1 MTTTGIILLSIAAV
15 IVIALSAAFI
25 ILKIRARRFRPTED
39 KAAAQEALNRDL
51 SEAGFAY
58 DRRGDIFY
66 SLMDCWQREMGYC
79 QLYDEGS
86 SLFNMVM
93 HCEPVRFSYAGKRWM
108 IELWKGQYGITTGA
122 EVGIYNTDQDDI
134 RTERFTG
141 PFYDCAQDSERL
153 PLSFVLRKNG
163 RVLFKRKALH
173 WWLTGFRLG
182 EFSTPDS
189 LTMDV
194 RIRFPDHGMRDA
206 FLEGLLDL
214 GYGSREYAVHGDTV
228 TVHYTKPHSVQPLSH
243 GSLQE
248 AAVQQVNKSNCA
260 LYMHA
265 TAKYKDTL
273 DKLEY
278 IKALVPE
285 LYEFCMHSLYAR
297 GFYEGFEWL
306 LDLIHKH
313 SQEPKPIPPA
323 PHPPRPCQ
331 PKPCQPKPCPSKPC
345 RPDPCGS
352 SSCHSHRPERSCRPD
367 SCSSGCCSSHRAEL
381 CCHARRANRLC
392 RGNCEDCPYRR
403 TSGRTNVS
411 AARFSSCCFP
421 CSSGIHRS
429 GGSCQHMSL
438 SCPGPGRCAA
448 GSRSDGGSSGGRSSG
463 SHSSGSRSS
472 GDNSSDGQA
481 DYCRTD
487 REGRR

>member
-1 MTTTGIILLSIAAV
+1 MTTTGIILLCIAAV
-15 IVIALSAAFI
+15 LVIALLAAFI
-25 ILKIRARRFRPTED
+25 VLKIRARRFRPTGD
-39 KAAAQEALNRDL
+39 KAAQQAALNRDL
-51 SEAGFAY
+51 AEAGFAY
-58 DRRGDIFY
+58 DRKEDIFY

-153 PLSFVLRKNG
+153 PMSFVLRRNG

-182 EFSTPDS
+182 EFSTLDS

-194 RIRFPDHGMRDA
+194 RIRFPNSEMRDA
-206 FLEGLLDL
+206 FLEGLLEL
-214 GYGSREYAVHGDTV
+214 GYGSREYAVRGNTV
-228 TVHYTKPHSVQPLSH
+228 TVHYTKPHSVQPLSR

-260 LYMHA
+260 LFRQA
-265 TAKYKDTL
+265 TGKYTDTL

-285 LYEFCMHSLYAR
+285 LYEFFMHSLYAK
-297 GFYEGFEWL
+297 GFYEGFGWL
-306 LDLIHKH
+306 LDLIHEH
-313 SQEPKPIPPA
+313 NHAPKPVPPT
-323 PHPPRPCQ
+323 PHPPMPH
-331 PKPCQPKPCPSKPC
+331 PPKPCPPEPC
-345 RPDPCGS
+345 RPD
-352 SSCHSHRPERSCRPD
+352 
-367 SCSSGCCSSHRAEL
+367 L

-392 RGNCEDCPYRR
+392 CGNCKECPYRR
-403 TSGRTNVS
+403 SSGCTGCSVTYV
-411 AARFSSCCFP
+411 SSC
-421 CSSGIHRS
+421 SSSCGSEMRRTC
-429 GGSCQHMSL
+429 GSCQHMSL
-438 SCPGPGRCAA
+438 SCRC
-448 GSRSDGGSSGGRSSG
+448 SGSSGQCSSG
-463 SHSSGSRSS
+463 RT
-472 GDNSSDGQA
+472 SSDS
-481 DYCRTD
+481 CRRN
-487 REGRR
+487 REGRA

>member
-1 MTTTGIILLSIAAV
+1 MTTTGIILLCIAAV
-15 IVIALSAAFI
+15 LVIALLAAFLV
-25 ILKIRARRFRPTED
+25 LKIRARRFRPTVD
-39 KAAAQEALNRDL
+39 KAAQQAALNRDL
-51 SEAGFAY
+51 AEAGFAY
-58 DRRGDIFY
+58 DRKEDIFY

-93 HCEPVRFSYAGKRWM
+93 HCEPVPFSYAGKRWM

-153 PLSFVLRKNG
+153 PMSFVLRSNG

-182 EFSTPDS
+182 EFSTLDS

-194 RIRFPDHGMRDA
+194 RIRFPNSEMRDA
-206 FLEGLLDL
+206 FLEGLLEL
-214 GYGSREYAVHGDTV
+214 GYGSREYAVRGNTV
-228 TVHYTKPHSVQPLSH
+228 TVHYTKPHSVQPLSR

-260 LYMHA
+260 LFRQA
-265 TAKYKDTL
+265 TGKYTDTL

-285 LYEFCMHSLYAR
+285 LYEFFMHSLYAK
-297 GFYEGFEWL
+297 GFYEGFGWL
-306 LDLIHKH
+306 LDLIHEH
-313 SQEPKPIPPA
+313 NHAPKPVPPT
-323 PHPPRPCQ
+323 PHPPMPH
-331 PKPCQPKPCPSKPC
+331 PPKPCPPEPC
-345 RPDPCGS
+345 RPD
-352 SSCHSHRPERSCRPD
+352 
-367 SCSSGCCSSHRAEL
+367 L

-392 RGNCEDCPYRR
+392 CGNCEECPYRR
-403 TSGRTNVS
+403 SSGCTGCSVTYV
-411 AARFSSCCFP
+411 SSC
-421 CSSGIHRS
+421 SSSCGNGMRRTC
-429 GGSCQHMSL
+429 GSCQHMSL
-438 SCPGPGRCAA
+438 SCRC
-448 GSRSDGGSSGGRSSG
+448 SGSSGQCSSG
-463 SHSSGSRSS
+463 RT
-472 GDNSSDGQA
+472 SSDS
-481 DYCRTD
+481 CRRN
-487 REGRR
+487 REGRA

>member
-1 MTTTGIILLSIAAV
+1 MTTTGIILLCIAAV
-15 IVIALSAAFI
+15 LVIALLAAFI
-25 ILKIRARRFRPTED
+25 VLKIRARRFRPTGD
-39 KAAAQEALNRDL
+39 KAAQQAALNRDL
-51 SEAGFAY
+51 AEAGFAY
-58 DRRGDIFY
+58 DRKEDIFY

-153 PLSFVLRKNG
+153 PMSFVLRRNG

-182 EFSTPDS
+182 EFSTLDS

-194 RIRFPDHGMRDA
+194 RIRFPNSEMRDA
-206 FLEGLLDL
+206 FLEGLLEL
-214 GYGSREYAVHGDTV
+214 GYGSREYAVRGNTV
-228 TVHYTKPHSVQPLSH
+228 TVHYTKPHSVQPLSR

-260 LYMHA
+260 LFRQA
-265 TAKYKDTL
+265 TGKYTDTL

-285 LYEFCMHSLYAR
+285 LYEFFMHSLYAK
-297 GFYEGFEWL
+297 GFYEGFGWL
-306 LDLIHKH
+306 LDLIHEH
-313 SQEPKPIPPA
+313 NHAPKPVPPT
-323 PHPPRPCQ
+323 PHPPMPH
-331 PKPCQPKPCPSKPC
+331 PPKPCPPEPC
-345 RPDPCGS
+345 RPD
-352 SSCHSHRPERSCRPD
+352 
-367 SCSSGCCSSHRAEL
+367 L

-392 RGNCEDCPYRR
+392 CDNCEECP
-403 TSGRTNVS
+403 
-411 AARFSSCCFP
+411 
-421 CSSGIHRS
+421 
-429 GGSCQHMSL
+429 
-438 SCPGPGRCAA
+438 
-448 GSRSDGGSSGGRSSG
+448 
-463 SHSSGSRSS
+463 
-472 GDNSSDGQA
+472 
-481 DYCRTD
+481 
-487 REGRR
+487 

>member
-1 MTTTGIILLSIAAV
+1 MTTTGIILLCIAAV
-15 IVIALSAAFI
+15 LVIALLAAFI
-25 ILKIRARRFRPTED
+25 VLKIRARRFRPTVD
-39 KAAAQEALNRDL
+39 KAAQQAALNRDL
-51 SEAGFAY
+51 AEAGFAY
-58 DRRGDIFY
+58 DRKEDIFY

-93 HCEPVRFSYAGKRWM
+93 HCEPVSFSYAGKRWM

-153 PLSFVLRKNG
+153 PMSFVLRRNG

-182 EFSTPDS
+182 EFSTLDS

-194 RIRFPDHGMRDA
+194 RIRFPNSEMRDA
-206 FLEGLLDL
+206 FLEGLLEL
-214 GYGSREYAVHGDTV
+214 GYGSREYAVRGNTV
-228 TVHYTKPHSVQPLSH
+228 TVHYTKPHSVQPLSR

-260 LYMHA
+260 LFRQA
-265 TAKYKDTL
+265 TGKYTDTL

-285 LYEFCMHSLYAR
+285 LYEFFMHSLYAK
-297 GFYEGFEWL
+297 GFYEGFGWL
-306 LDLIHKH
+306 LDLIHEH
-313 SQEPKPIPPA
+313 NHAPNPVPST
-323 PHPPRPCQ
+323 PHPPMPH
-331 PKPCQPKPCPSKPC
+331 PPKPCPPEPC
-345 RPDPCGS
+345 RPD
-352 SSCHSHRPERSCRPD
+352 
-367 SCSSGCCSSHRAEL
+367 L

-392 RGNCEDCPYRR
+392 YGNCEECPYRR
-403 TSGRTNVS
+403 SSGCTGCSVTYV
-411 AARFSSCCFP
+411 SSC
-421 CSSGIHRS
+421 SSSCGS
-429 GGSCQHMSL
+429 GMRRTCGSCQHMSL
-438 SCPGPGRCAA
+438 SCRC
-448 GSRSDGGSSGGRSSG
+448 SGSSGQCSSG
-463 SHSSGSRSS
+463 RT
-472 GDNSSDGQA
+472 SSDS
-481 DYCRTD
+481 CRRN
-487 REGRR
+487 REGRA